1 MSFATF
7 FGDAHDEKSVLRMKP
22 CCGFSAGFLIALTSA
37 GGGRSPTDGSIQV
50 DRYFDTAD
58 NLNSVDEYGFAYVF
72 LFTDCK
78 TKALTVTELP
88 EEKARAV
95 AHRSSGRLR
104 RI

>member
-22 CCGFSAGFLIALTSA
+22 CCGFSPGFLIAQTARA
-37 GGGRSPTDGSIQV
+37 GGMSPTDGSIQV
-50 DRYFDTAD
+50 DRYFDSAD
-58 NLNSVDEYGFAYVF
+58 ILNSVDEYGFAYVF

-88 EEKARAV
+88 EEKVRAV